1 MKVGIVFFCYGG
13 GIEYM
18 KFGILGA
25 GNIAQTMANTI
36 SQMAGVESYAV
47 ASRDLEKSTIFAT
60 KNGFEKAY
68 GSYEDLVQ
76 DKEVELIYI
85 ATPHSHHYDHAKL
98 CIEHGKPVLC
108 EKAFTANANQAKE
121 ILALAKEK
129 KVFITEA
136 IWTRYMPSREIIQSI
151 IESGMIGTVTSV
163 TANLGYAI
171 SHIKRLTD
179 PTLAGGALLDLGV
192 YPINFACMVLGSDYS
207 EVSSTAIVTESGVD
221 SMNSITLSYADGKM
235 ATLHSTFKARTNRMG
250 VVSGT
255 EGYMEVQNINNC
267 EEIRVYNLN
276 DELIKK
282 ETFKDQIT
290 GYEYEVKACV
300 EALNN
305 GLLEC
310 TQMPHTETIKIMELM
325 DSLRKE
331 WGVIYPWDET
341 DN

>member
-1 MKVGIVFFCYGG
+1 
-13 GIEYM
+13 M
-18 KFGILGA
+18 KFAILGA

-36 SQMAGVESYAV
+36 SKMNGIESYAV
-47 ASRDLEKSTIFAT
+47 ASRDIGKATEFAT

-68 GSYEDLVQ
+68 GSYEELVQ
-76 DKEVELIYI
+76 DEEVELIYI
-85 ATPHSHHYDHAKL
+85 ATPHSHHYAHAKL

-108 EKAFTANANQAKE
+108 EKAFTANAMQAKE

-136 IWTRYMPSREIIQSI
+136 IWTRYMPSRERIQAVIDSGII
-151 IESGMIGTVTSV
+151 GDVTSV

-171 SHIKRLTD
+171 GQVERLVK
-179 PTLAGGALLDLGV
+179 PELAGGALLDLGV
-192 YPINFACMVLGSDYS
+192 YPINFACMVLGSNYS
-207 EVSSTAIVTESGVD
+207 EVSSTAIITDTGVD
-221 SMNSITLSYADGKM
+221 SMNTITLSYADGKM
-235 ATLHSTFKARTNRMG
+235 ASLHSTFMARTNRMG
-250 VVSGT
+250 IISGT
-255 EGYMEVQNINNC
+255 QGYMEIQNINNC
-267 EEIRVYNLN
+267 EEIRVYNSN
-276 DELIKK
+276 DELLKK

-290 GYEYEVKACV
+290 GYEYQVEACV
-300 EALNN
+300 EAMKN

-310 TQMPHTETIKIMELM
+310 PQMPHAETIKVMELM